1 MTEVNSVNGKTGAVV
16 LAAAD
21 VEAVPESQAGQP
33 NGVATLDSGGQ
44 LPEAQL
50 PHSVLTS
57 RPKAL
62 EASGEV
68 TPNITEGNAFAITA
82 TGNVTINP
90 PINAIATEEAVP
102 LYLIQDS
109 TGGHTVTFSG
119 VFGLLGNK
127 APVISTASNAR
138 TLVTL
143 LTQDK
148 GSTWYVVGL
157 QPGEEGPKGE
167 KGSTGSEGFVPDRV
181 LLPSEFSIWK
191 GVAEVAEKRQVLF
204 ESYQRGDANTTL
216 LLTSGIP
223 VAAAVPMK
231 AGEILRGIGFIAQT
245 AEGTPT
251 NRTHLWAALL
261 NATGE
266 VLAVSADYSSST
278 SNSISNGEDRGL
290 RFTSNYET
298 TTTGVFYAVLCEVM
312 SSTNPITIVSRNI
325 NEVAGAK
332 VPMLTAVAG
341 AATTPPA
348 VKANLTLTKSEHR
361 PYLVLL

>member
-1 MTEVNSVNGKTGAVV
+1 MTEENSVNGKTGAVV

-50 PHSVLTS
+50 PHSVETS

-68 TPNITEGNAFAITA
+68 TPDITEGNAFAITA

-109 TGGHTVTFSG
+109 TGGHIVTFSG
-119 VFGLLGNK
+119 GFGLLGNK

-157 QPGEEGPKGE
+157 QPGEKGPKGE

-204 ESYQRGDANTTL
+204 ESYQRGDARRTL

-231 AGEILRGIGFIAQT
+231 AG
-245 AEGTPT
+245 
-251 NRTHLWAALL
+251 
-261 NATGE
+261 
-266 VLAVSADYSSST
+266 
-278 SNSISNGEDRGL
+278 
-290 RFTSNYET
+290 
-298 TTTGVFYAVLCEVM
+298 
-312 SSTNPITIVSRNI
+312 
-325 NEVAGAK
+325 
-332 VPMLTAVAG
+332 
-341 AATTPPA
+341 
-348 VKANLTLTKSEHR
+348 
-361 PYLVLL
+361 